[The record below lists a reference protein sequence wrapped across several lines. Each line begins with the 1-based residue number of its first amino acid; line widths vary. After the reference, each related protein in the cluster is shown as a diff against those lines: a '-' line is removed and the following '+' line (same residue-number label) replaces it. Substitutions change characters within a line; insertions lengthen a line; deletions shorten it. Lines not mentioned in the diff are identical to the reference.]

1 MYTLQKRINHL
12 RAKDDKPSRKA
23 QRTPKLDRKEKNKKS
38 KMGKLEKNLGNVLLQ
53 NKYKL

>member
-1 MYTLQKRINHL
+1 MYTLQERIDHL

-38 KMGKLEKNLGNVLLQ
+38 KMGKLEKNVGNVLLQ